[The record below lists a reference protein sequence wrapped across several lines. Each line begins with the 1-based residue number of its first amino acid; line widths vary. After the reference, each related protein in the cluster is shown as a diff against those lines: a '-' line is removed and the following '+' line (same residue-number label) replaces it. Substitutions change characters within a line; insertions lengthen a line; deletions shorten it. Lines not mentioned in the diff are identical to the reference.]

1 MKSRFLGWFKR
12 FVSKEIMIEY
22 KSCLYFACILFFYF
36 MWLLCKGIYS
46 ASILFMFEMILA
58 AYFVGYFQVY
68 VFRNFDEAEQIE
80 KKGVLGIIFGISVY
94 GAVSYLLGWFEKSP
108 GASLWFSFYMLIVYV
123 CVFLLNKAKR
133 TIDTNNLNKM
143 LSEFKKGEAGERNE

>member
-80 KKGVLGIIFGISVY
+80 KKAFWELYS
-94 GAVSYLLGWFEKSP
+94 
-108 GASLWFSFYMLIVYV
+108 ASAFTALFPICL
-123 CVFLLNKAKR
+123 
-133 TIDTNNLNKM
+133 
-143 LSEFKKGEAGERNE
+143 AGLRRALELACGFRSIC